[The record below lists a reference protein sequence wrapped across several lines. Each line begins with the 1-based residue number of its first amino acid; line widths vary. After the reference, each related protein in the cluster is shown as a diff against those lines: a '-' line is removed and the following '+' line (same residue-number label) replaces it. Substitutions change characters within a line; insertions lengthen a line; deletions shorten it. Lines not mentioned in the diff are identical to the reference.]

1 MISYFIYKN
10 ISFALTLYWFS
21 FFNGFSAQPLFDDG
35 YQSTYNLVFTSL
47 PVMIFAVLDRDIE
60 PWVVRLKPEV
70 YSTGHFNVRFNATR
84 FTMFIA
90 GAIVHSLFFFFV
102 TVSVM
107 DTNISDA
114 SGANTGIWASG
125 TAALTCVVATVNL
138 VMGLH
143 TRSWCWLHWLI
154 YVGSVFLWFMFLM
167 VRAVP
172 SPASF
177 CDVACSKE
185 HKIPHVEKGLAHLCN
200 EIST

>member
-47 PVMIFAVLDRDIE
+47 PVMIFAVLDRDLE

-70 YSTGHFNVRFNATR
+70 YSTGHFNVRFNAPR
-84 FTMFIA
+84 FCMFIA

-107 DTNISDA
+107 DTNIADA
-114 SGANTGIWASG
+114 SGSNTGIWASG
-125 TAALTCVVATVNL
+125 TAAQTCVVATVNL

-154 YVGSVFLWFMFLM
+154 YAGSVFVWFMFLM
-167 VRAVP
+167 VSIFGWALAQQCLDR
-172 SPASF
+172 
-177 CDVACSKE
+177 SKQS
-185 HKIPHVEKGLAHLCN
+185 HLLLRVCGAKTWCLSR
-200 EIST
+200 I